1 MNTQNNI
8 GFAPRKGLSKSLI
21 IWICVGVTL
30 LFLLFGTCTTY
41 NSVQKSSI
49 AVDEAW
55 GNVQSQYQRRFD
67 LIPNLVNTVK
77 GAARH
82 EEAVQVGTAEVRAN
96 RGAQPLDPRVEAAGK
111 ELLQAAESAQAFSGP
126 DAAATP
132 DPSKYANFDRAY
144 GIYVNAVHEAYP
156 GITATESY
164 NNLMA
169 ELAVPKTASIPPET
183 VTTHLSRNSIQ
194 ASSHSHA
201 TSSLAYSDSSASRC
215 SRLTPQPPRLPL
227 SKVFNQSPL
236 HISRQ

>member
-126 DAAATP
+126 DANTTP

-169 ELAVPKTASIPPET
+169 ELAGTENRINTARDRYNASVKEFNTGI
-183 VTTHLSRNSIQ
+183 VTFPRNIVAGIFGFQRKQMFQ
-194 ASSHSHA
+194 ADA
-201 TSSLAYSDSSASRC
+201 AAAKAPVVEGL
-215 SRLTPQPPRLPL
+215 
-227 SKVFNQSPL
+227 
-236 HISRQ
+236 